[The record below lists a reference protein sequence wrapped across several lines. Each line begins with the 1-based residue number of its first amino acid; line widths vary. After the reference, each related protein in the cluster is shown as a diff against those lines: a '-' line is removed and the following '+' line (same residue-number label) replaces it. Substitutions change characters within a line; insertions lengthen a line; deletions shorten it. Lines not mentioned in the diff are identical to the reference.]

1 MRMGVWSRASLIAL
15 GAIFGVAAVE
25 TAAEATPR
33 YLWQKSAKPRRS
45 TLADSMPVP
54 NGFERIPVAPGS
66 FAEWLR
72 SLPMKP
78 PGTPVRLYDGR
89 LKWSQDKH
97 VAVID
102 IDTGNRDLQQCADA
116 VMRLRAEYLL
126 AAGRTRDIVFHDSN
140 GKRMVFHGSEK
151 NYSEF
156 RRHMNRVFTYA
167 GSYSLARELRPVPIA
182 DIQIGD
188 VFIQGGFPGHAVL
201 VVDMA
206 ISRAGRDKTFLLMQ
220 SFMPAQDMHI
230 LRNLKAADGSAWFR
244 PPVPGGSL
252 VTPEWIFPAKAL
264 RRFKE

>member
-1 MRMGVWSRASLIAL
+1 MRKNTRRLASLILLAAFL
-15 GAIFGVAAVE
+15 GVMAVGAGAAGG
-25 TAAEATPR
+25 PR
-33 YLWQKSAKPRRS
+33 YLWHKSSRHHPA
-45 TLADSMPVP
+45 TLADSIPVP
-54 NGFERIPVAPGS
+54 NGFERIRAAPGS

-72 SLPMKP
+72 NLPLNP

-102 IDTGNRDLQQCADA
+102 IDTGTRDLQQCADA

-126 AAGRTRDIVFHDSN
+126 SMGRTRDIVFHDSK
-140 GKRMVFHGSEK
+140 GKRMAFHGSEK
-151 NYSEF
+151 NYSDF
-156 RRHMNRVFTYA
+156 RRYMNRVFTYA
-167 GSYSLARELRPVPIA
+167 GSYSLARELKAVPVT

-201 VVDMA
+201 VIDMA
-206 ISRAGRDKTFLLMQ
+206 VSRAGREKIFLLMQ

-230 LRNLKAADGSAWFR
+230 LRNLKAPDDSPWFR
-244 PPVPGGSL
+244 LPAPGGSL

-264 RRFKE
+264 KRFRE